1 WIPGWVQD
9 NYFIMILSTQF
20 NENNKNIIFLRKYYS
35 HCNGELEPF
44 HKSVPVAKDHNN
56 SDSSNAALLEILPV
70 NSTEPITHEK
80 VFTRMT
86 RMACSCMDH
95 FLIAMENWS
104 HFADPYDSRPLNS
117 SYRNYATAL
126 EMLLIN
132 SSNRITAETNLGY
145 NSLEI
150 LKILL
155 FGSIDI
161 TSSIIYRY
169 DIDDVTR
176 FHKILPRSYQISP
189 DFARILYIS
198 SDLTKLHQNTP
209 YIFRFLR
216 NSPFFSK
223 F

>member
-1 WIPGWVQD
+1 MCVGCVADRVQD
-9 NYFIMILSTQF
+9 NYFIMLFKYVLELCEMCDLVEGF

-56 SDSSNAALLEILPV
+56 SDSSNAALLEISPV

-80 VFTRMT
+80 VQFHENDKNGVFLHGSFFNCNGELVSF
-86 RMACSCMDH
+86 CSRNKPWLKQFRD
-95 FLIAMENWS
+95 FE
-104 HFADPYDSRPLNS
+104 DSFIWF
-117 SYRNYATAL
+117 YRHS
-126 EMLLIN
+126 LL
-132 SSNRITAETNLGY
+132 R
-145 NSLEI
+145 
-150 LKILL
+150 
-155 FGSIDI
+155 

-169 DIDDVTR
+169 DIDDIRGVYQISLDVTR
-176 FHKILPRSYQISP
+176 FHKILPRSYQILP
-189 DFARILYIS
+189 DFTRILYIS

-216 NSPFFSK
+216 NSPFFSR